1 MADEIKKLGISIKD
15 AAEILGVPR
24 SRFYSRNRKDKKVP
38 KATRGYISDKELV
51 DAIKMACN
59 RYPLYGY
66 RRIRAILRREYNI
79 NTSLKR
85 VNRIMC
91 KLGLT
96 QNRLKNRRVVQMKER
111 PSQPTR
117 PNQIWEM
124 DMTKTYLNGY
134 GWLYIMAIIDRYDRS
149 IVGYE
154 INSRSRAAEWLAAF
168 DKAIKN
174 RFPHGTRD
182 HGLILQVDN
191 GCQPTSKAFIRE
203 VSTCDVTLVYSAYA
217 TPEHNAHIER
227 FFRTLKEEELYYN
240 LYETYSEAIT
250 SIEAYI
256 DFYNRNRI
264 HSALGY
270 LTPAECY
277 QQTILQ
283 NVA

>member
-1 MADEIKKLGISIKD
+1 MATQLRKDGISIKD
-15 AAEILGVPR
+15 AAAILGVPR
-24 SRFYSRNRKDKKVP
+24 SRFYPRHRKSNQTP
-38 KATRGYISDKELV
+38 KPKQSYVSDKELS
-51 DAIKMACN
+51 ATIKMACN

-66 RRIRAILRREYNI
+66 RRIRVILRREFNI
-79 NTSLKR
+79 NVSQKR
-85 VNRIMC
+85 VNRVMN
-91 KLGLT
+91 KLGLS
-96 QNRLKNRRVVQMKER
+96 QQRLKNRRIVQMKER
-111 PSQPTR
+111 PGQPTK

-124 DMTKTYLNGY
+124 DMTKTYLTGY

-154 INSRSRAAEWLAAF
+154 ISSRSRTDEWLAAF
-168 DKAIKN
+168 DKAVKN
-174 RFPHGTRD
+174 RFPEGTRD
-182 HGLILQVDN
+182 QGLILQVDN
-191 GCQPTSKAFIRE
+191 GCQPTSRKFVKE
-203 VSTCDVTLVYSAYA
+203 LSTSDITLLYSAYA

-256 DFYNRNRI
+256 DFYNNHRI

-270 LTPAECY
+270 LTPAEYY
-277 QQTILQ
+277 QQSILQ